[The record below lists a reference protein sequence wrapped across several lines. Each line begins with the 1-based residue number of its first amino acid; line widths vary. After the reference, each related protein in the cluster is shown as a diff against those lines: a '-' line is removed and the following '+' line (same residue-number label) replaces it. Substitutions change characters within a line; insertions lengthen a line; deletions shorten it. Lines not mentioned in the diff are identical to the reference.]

1 MEDFDKYLDQLVEN
15 FFDTGRVVLNETTDT
30 INWDKIGKVIR
41 DPNKSEQI
49 YELLIDMFPNAKEV
63 IDYNYYGDNEEPSPN
78 DTFAEMKSFLWNID
92 KNTIKGPD
100 LRLSTGFEIDGEY
113 KKDLEKKYDDYVG
126 GKIDK
131 YFRDSSNDPR
141 DTTKEGFKNLP
152 PILVMGKKVIDG
164 NHRTFLA
171 QKVGAELPTFEMVE
185 EPNTHPNAQKILSI
199 IHPNDSDED
208 GIPNRL
214 DISQEPNLNEHDS
227 ILDRI
232 VEEFFD
238 TGKVVLNE
246 YSDNIRSFFLQS
258 KDANMNRINANKN
271 LNGLDKLDKLIESAI
286 EWDKVIGILGKMGA
300 DDLSKISRGGDKEWS
315 TFKFA
320 INLNGISNIN
330 DAVMI
335 LQGQTNSEI
344 ILVYKEL
351 INKIHYDSKGAIKT
365 EEIIGRYEKL
375 RDSIVELGKTSFKN
389 DGIKYMLDKI
399 DSNIKLNSISSND
412 WIHKYKEIKKQ
423 YYGNKSSEDYVKN
436 LKELKDDY
444 NELPPDKKEIIIKY
458 FKHQYDK
465 KGGFGFDIG
474 NFVEWIDNI
483 IKNQEEETE
492 RVRKDLETYRNKYLS
507 TITPEQSEESFDK
520 IVDDIYVEEVKKDEW
535 DKDIAPI
542 FAPILSEY
550 SVDDEELREIVTKI
564 KEKKDK
570 LTKLETERTEKGE
583 EHGSR
588 QIPLLSKEIENL
600 EEHLK
605 IIDPI
610 KVFFDTNNEWRNY
623 LGYCK
628 GTNDEEYSKI
638 DEFLKKTYGKT
649 SKNYQGVLNI
659 TVKTFDPNSFKKSQV
674 NDITNI
680 RKNCKS
686 KTFIQLISELSGTT
700 KRETIQTNLKESFE
714 ANTDLVEKCIRLVDK
729 IFKSIIENGI
739 YVDDEKQ
746 QKSLLK
752 KYKSYMNMVK
762 IYSGGEDQKE
772 KLNQLAYDLNQLKNV
787 VDSYNSLTDKAESP
801 SPSEEDTQEEGA
813 KSLNRDGLR
822 NLLNDISKNS
832 WDKEEIKDY
841 FVKVRE
847 HNNVAY
853 EKSFEKECDD
863 TQYFEKAKGG
873 DNPRII
879 DVTQNNTHL
888 VDYILSADT
897 ENKYITT
904 EKIVETVFGEVKSL
918 LNDESA
924 FEKRLKKYDLKVLS
938 DVILTNG
945 NDTITLSPSDEK
957 FIEVKLT
964 KPQDYHFS
972 EFFGVYKS
980 TKSKVYKRMKNLVEG
995 VESDVE
1001 ENFGRYNGFVDGLV
1015 EKLISE
1021 EGRKIIDIIKSK
1033 LQGIFFSNYEFCPID
1048 NIKFSWST
1056 VGQGKEGGREKR
1068 VTLRVEPDISKLY
1081 TWKEGNPNC
1090 DRFKFVGCDK
1100 TPGCPQN
1107 ESTDRID
1114 NIIENF
1120 FDTGNFD
1127 I

>member
-15 FFDTGRVVLNETTDT
+15 FFDTGKL
-30 INWDKIGKVIR
+30 
-41 DPNKSEQI
+41 
-49 YELLIDMFPNAKEV
+49 
-63 IDYNYYGDNEEPSPN
+63 
-78 DTFAEMKSFLWNID
+78 
-92 KNTIKGPD
+92 
-100 LRLSTGFEIDGEY
+100 
-113 KKDLEKKYDDYVG
+113 
-126 GKIDK
+126 
-131 YFRDSSNDPR
+131 
-141 DTTKEGFKNLP
+141 
-152 PILVMGKKVIDG
+152 
-164 NHRTFLA
+164 
-171 QKVGAELPTFEMVE
+171 
-185 EPNTHPNAQKILSI
+185 
-199 IHPNDSDED
+199 
-208 GIPNRL
+208 
-214 DISQEPNLNEHDS
+214 
-227 ILDRI
+227 
-232 VEEFFD
+232 
-238 TGKVVLNE
+238 VLNE
-246 YSDNIRSFFLQS
+246 YSDSIRSFFLQS

-389 DGIKYMLDKI
+389 DGIKYMLDKL

-542 FAPILSEY
+542 LSEY

-570 LTKLETERTEKGE
+570 YTKLETERTEKGE

-588 QIPLLSKEIENL
+588 QIPLLLKEIENL
-600 EEHLK
+600 EEQLK

-628 GTNDEEYSKI
+628 DTNDEEYQKI
-638 DEFLKKTYGKT
+638 NRFLESTYG
-649 SKNYQGVLNI
+649 SI
-659 TVKTFDPNSFKKSQV
+659 KKYEKSLLSNTLINMRNNRQETKV
-674 NDITNI
+674 DICNRTYN
-680 RKNCKS
+680 
-686 KTFIQLISELSGTT
+686 QLISELSGTT
-700 KRETIQTNLKESFE
+700 KRETIQTNLKGSFE
-714 ANTDLVEKCIRLVDK
+714 ENTDLVEKCIRLVDK
-729 IFKSIIENGI
+729 IFKSIIENNI

-772 KLNQLAYDLNQLKNV
+772 KLNQLVYDLNQLKNV

-853 EKSFEKECDD
+853 EKSFEKECND

-879 DVTQNNTHL
+879 DVNQNNTHL

-945 NDTITLSPSDEK
+945 NDTITLSPSNEK

-1021 EGRKIIDIIKSK
+1021 EGSEIIDIIKSK

-1090 DRFKFVGCDK
+1090 DRFKFMGCEEN
-1100 TPGCPQN
+1100 PGCPQN